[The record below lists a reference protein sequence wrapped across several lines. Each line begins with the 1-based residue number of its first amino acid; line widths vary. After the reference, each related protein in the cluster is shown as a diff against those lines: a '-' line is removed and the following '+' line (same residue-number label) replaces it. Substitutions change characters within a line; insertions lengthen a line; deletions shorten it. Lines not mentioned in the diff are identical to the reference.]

1 MSIGENMRRFG
12 VDGDDA
18 DDRVVAQAVTDVV
31 EAEGD
36 SAGSPGVRVASTGP
50 TAPIVLPP
58 SASQDALV
66 EAIQQAS
73 ALGVPLLLEPG
84 THFTKPGR
92 GRNQRIALGPNG
104 LQIRLAAPSAG
115 TPPGTARAVIKRPDS
130 SINLQAPD
138 DNYGLFFIPSPPT
151 STELAGITTW
161 KPYDDG
167 TNEPFEYAVVVR
179 GQISITGV
187 SVDCNMHQQKI
198 ETLPKDAAEHSA
210 MLGFA
215 GQGYPAPRS
224 STGKKRIVYVAFQ
237 SVALTDVQTVNGGY
251 ADDVWFSRGYFNPN
265 IQRVDIER
273 FRSTNR
279 VNPRRASISFS
290 GVCQNVRITDA
301 DLYSLHMEETSSDY
315 SQLPRP
321 SDVFQPSAWNL
332 RTIKAQLIG
341 LAAKGKV
348 YVLDA
353 SDLTTS
359 ESFFLYQAGGVI
371 RNSTLRRGPEIRLFR
386 LDNFVFDKVTWI
398 LDPDDTGTLH
408 GIRPNSQYGDPCT
421 VTFRGNTFHVTGNP
435 TKGEIITSEY
445 SRTEPKNH
453 VTVTATGCAY
463 PNAFG
468 RSPDMPIARTLE
480 RGVWTFALR
489 DFGDR
494 DPAIAILKGPQ
505 PDIVLHLV

>member
-1 MSIGENMRRFG
+1 MSTGETMRHFG
-12 VDGDDA
+12 GDGD

-31 EAEGD
+31 EAEGND
-36 SAGSPGVRVASTGP
+36 AGSSGVSVSSAGPA
-50 TAPIVLPP
+50 APIVLPP
-58 SASQDALV
+58 STSQDALV

-104 LQIRLAAPSAG
+104 LQLRLAAPSAG
-115 TPPGTARAVIKRPDS
+115 TPQGSAQAVIKRPDF

-151 STELAGITTW
+151 VTELAGITTW

-167 TNEPFEYAVVVR
+167 TTNEPFEYAVLIR
-179 GQISITGV
+179 GHISITGV

-224 STGKKRIVYVAFQ
+224 STGKKRIVYVAFE

-265 IQRVDIER
+265 IQRVSIER
-273 FRSTNR
+273 FRATNR
-279 VNPRRASISFS
+279 VSPRRASISFS

-315 SQLPRP
+315 SQLPRQ

-332 RTIKAQLIG
+332 RTIKAQLIE

-371 RNSTLRRGPEIRLFR
+371 KNSILRRGPEIRLFR

-398 LDPDDTGTLH
+398 LDPDDTGAVH
-408 GIRPNSQYGDPCT
+408 GIRPTAQYGDPCT
-421 VTFRGNTFHVTGNP
+421 VTFRGNTFLVNGNP
-435 TKGEIITSEY
+435 TTGEIITSEY
-445 SRTEPKNH
+445 SKTEPKNH
-453 VTVTATGCAY
+453 VTVTATGCTY
-463 PNAFG
+463 PQAFG
-468 RSPDMPIARTLE
+468 RSRDLPIARALE
-480 RGVWTFALR
+480 RGQWTFALR
-489 DFGDR
+489 DLGDR
-494 DPAIAILKGPQ
+494 DPAIAIVKGPQ
-505 PDIVLHLV
+505 PDVILHLV

>member
-36 SAGSPGVRVASTGP
+36 SARSPGVRVASTGP

-92 GRNQRIALGPNG
+92 VQRIALGPNG

-115 TPPGTARAVIKRPDS
+115 TPLGTARAVIKRPDS

-138 DNYGLFFIPSPPT
+138 DNYGLFFIPSPP
-151 STELAGITTW
+151 SPSELAGIAKW
-161 KPYDDG
+161 KPYGDG
-167 TNEPFEYAVVVR
+167 TKEPFEYKVVIR
-179 GQISITGV
+179 GEIAITGV
-187 SVDCNMHQQKI
+187 FVDCNMHQQEI
-198 ETLPKDAAEHSA
+198 EKLPKVPKDAAQHSA

-215 GQGYPAPRS
+215 GQGYPAPPS
-224 STGKKRIVYVAFQ
+224 PTGKKRIVYVGFK
-237 SVALTDVQTVNGGY
+237 SVTLTDVQTVNGGY
-251 ADDVWFSRGYFNPN
+251 ADDIWFSRGYFNPN
-265 IQRVDIER
+265 IERVNIER

-279 VNPRRASISFS
+279 VNPKRASISFS

-321 SDVFQPSAWNL
+321 SEVFQPSAWNL
-332 RTIKAQLIG
+332 RTIKAQHIA

-359 ESFFLYQAGGVI
+359 DSFTLYQAGV
-371 RNSTLRRGPEIRLFR
+371 
-386 LDNFVFDKVTWI
+386 
-398 LDPDDTGTLH
+398 
-408 GIRPNSQYGDPCT
+408 
-421 VTFRGNTFHVTGNP
+421 
-435 TKGEIITSEY
+435 
-445 SRTEPKNH
+445 
-453 VTVTATGCAY
+453 
-463 PNAFG
+463 
-468 RSPDMPIARTLE
+468 
-480 RGVWTFALR
+480 
-489 DFGDR
+489 
-494 DPAIAILKGPQ
+494 
-505 PDIVLHLV
+505 